1 MPPNCRS
8 RLANEVFQIGGT
20 TSRERIVTKPAGN
33 RTWRRGVMCHDNG
46 LLTPALTELAGDEVS
61 RFHVLPISINRL
73 EPSELASS
81 RI

>member
-33 RTWRRGVMCHDNG
+33 RTRRRGVMCHDNG
-46 LLTPALTELAGDEVS
+46 PLTRTFTEFTYYEVS